1 MPPSFFSP
9 DTTWTGTQILLSEQ
23 HCTLTG
29 AFQLVP
35 LMYRKNSTYRVVKG
49 ERSPLTSPGAM
60 TARYINP
67 QPRNDIFG
75 KWHPCFSPRLLA
87 APTRSC
93 DPDFWPFSPWCGA
106 SGAGSEEV
114 TRSLPPPDVLFRQG
128 DWMKTTTPFS
138 T

>member
-1 MPPSFFSP
+1 EFCSLYQTGFLPSLLARVMCGQKTSILR
-9 DTTWTGTQILLSEQ
+9 TQPS
-23 HCTLTG
+23 
-29 AFQLVP
+29 
-35 LMYRKNSTYRVVKG
+35 
-49 ERSPLTSPGAM
+49 AM
-60 TARYINP
+60 AARYINP

-87 APTRSC
+87 APARSC

-106 SGAGSEEV
+106 SGAGCEEV